1 MSALQELPEA
11 VGLGSGT
18 AWTLLAV
25 AVLLVAA
32 TVVRGIALR
41 RRPDEAAPRERWRST
56 KTWWLLFVVLVVTL
70 ILGRPAVVVVMAL
83 VSLLALRE
91 GLRLADGRRAYP
103 LLAGLVVAV
112 YLWAWLDW
120 RLLFIQVMPSLLVL
134 LAVAGLIGRTAR
146 LPPRWAEA
154 RATMLAVLLA
164 VPGLSFV
171 VGVAS
176 LPAPEAPSSGP
187 MGWLVFL
194 LVLAELNDIVQALCG
209 RALGSHSLAPRTSPT
224 KTWEGFWGGLAVT
237 ILAAVLLG
245 PLLTSYGHAAP
256 SGAAPPW
263 FWSATAGL
271 LVALAGVAG
280 DLTASSLKRRAGAKD
295 SGTLLPGHG
304 GVLDRFDSL
313 ALAAPAFFFLTY
325 LLWIRHP

>member
-18 AWTLLAV
+18 AWTVLAV

-32 TVVRGIALR
+32 TVLRGIALC
-41 RRPDEAAPRERWRST
+41 RRPDEAARERWRST

-91 GLRLADGRRAYP
+91 GLRLADRRRAYP

-120 RLLFIQVMPSLLVL
+120 RLLFTRVMPSLLVL
-134 LAVAGLIGRTAR
+134 LAVAGLIGRVAR
-146 LPPRWAEA
+146 LRSRWAGA
-154 RATMLAVLLA
+154 RATTLAVLLA
-164 VPGLSFV
+164 VLGPSFV

-176 LPAPEAPSSGP
+176 LPAPEALASGP

-194 LVLAELNDIVQALCG
+194 LVLTELNDIAQALCG
-209 RALGSHSLAPRTSPT
+209 RALGSHSLAPRISPT

-256 SGAAPPW
+256 SGAAPAW
-263 FWSATAGL
+263 LWSATAGL

-325 LLWIRHP
+325 LLWIGQP

>member
-25 AVLLVAA
+25 TVLLVAA

-56 KTWWLLFVVLVVTL
+56 KTWWLLFLVLVVTL
-70 ILGRPAVVVVMAL
+70 ILGRPAVMVVMAL

-91 GLRLADGRRAYP
+91 GLRLADGRRVYP
-103 LLAGLVVAV
+103 LFAGLVVAV
-112 YLWAWLDW
+112 YLWASLDW
-120 RLLFIQVMPSLLVL
+120 RLLFTRVMPPLLVL
-134 LAVAGLIGRTAR
+134 LAVAGLMGRPDR
-146 LPPRWAEA
+146 LGPRLAEA

-164 VPGLSFV
+164 VLGPSFV
-171 VGVAS
+171 AGVAS
-176 LPAPEAPSSGP
+176 LPAPEALSNGP
-187 MGWLVFL
+187 MGWLLFL
-194 LVLAELNDIVQALCG
+194 LVLTELNDIAQALCG

-224 KTWEGFWGGLAVT
+224 KTWEGFWGGLTVT

-263 FWSATAGL
+263 VWSATAGL

-325 LLWIRHP
+325 LLWIRQP

>member
-18 AWTLLAV
+18 AWTVLVV
-25 AVLLVAA
+25 ALLLVTS
-32 TVVRGIALR
+32 TVVRGFALR
-41 RRPDEAAPRERWRST
+41 RRPDEAVRERWRST
-56 KTWWLLFVVLVVTL
+56 TTWWLLFVVLVVTL

-120 RLLFIQVMPSLLVL
+120 RLLFTRVMPSLLVL
-134 LAVAGLIGRTAR
+134 LAVAGLIGRAAR
-146 LPPRWAEA
+146 LPPRLAEA

-164 VPGLSFV
+164 VLGLSFV

-176 LPAPEAPSSGP
+176 LPAPEAPSGGP

-194 LVLAELNDIVQALCG
+194 LVLTELNDIAQALCG
-209 RALGSHSLAPRTSPT
+209 RALGSRALAPRTSPT

-263 FWSATAGL
+263 LWAATAGL
-271 LVALAGVAG
+271 LVTLAGVAG

-313 ALAAPAFFFLTY
+313 SLAAPAFFFLTY
-325 LLWIRHP
+325 LLWIRQP

>member
-1 MSALQELPEA
+1 MSAWQELPEA

-25 AVLLVAA
+25 AVLLVTA
-32 TVVRGIALR
+32 TAVRGIAFR
-41 RRPDEAAPRERWRST
+41 RRPDGAARERWRST

-91 GLRLADGRRAYP
+91 GLRLADGLRAYP

-120 RLLFIQVMPSLLVL
+120 RLLFTRVMPSLLAL
-134 LAVAGLIGRTAR
+134 LAVAGLIGRAAR
-146 LPPRWAEA
+146 LRPRLAGA

-164 VPGLSFV
+164 VLGPSFV

-176 LPAPEAPSSGP
+176 LPAPEALSSEP

-194 LVLAELNDIVQALCG
+194 LVLTALNDIAQALCG
-209 RALGSHSLAPRTSPT
+209 RALGSRSLAPRTSPA

-237 ILAAVLLG
+237 ILAAILLG
-245 PLLTSYGHAAP
+245 PLLTSYGHATP
-256 SGAAPPW
+256 SGAAAPPW
-263 FWSATAGL
+263 LRSATAGL

-280 DLTASSLKRRAGAKD
+280 DLTASSLKRRAGAND

-313 ALAAPAFFFLTY
+313 ALAAPTFFFLTY
-325 LLWIRHP
+325 LLWVRQP